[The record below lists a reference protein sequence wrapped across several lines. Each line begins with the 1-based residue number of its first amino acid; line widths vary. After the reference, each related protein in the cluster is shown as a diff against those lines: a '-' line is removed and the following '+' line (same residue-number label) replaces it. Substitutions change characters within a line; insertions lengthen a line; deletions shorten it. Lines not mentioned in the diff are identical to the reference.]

1 MRSDFMSNTVYQIAK
16 RREGIKANRL
26 RREGFIP
33 AVIYGREHRNS
44 VPIELTVQE
53 ANKLLKENTRSSIIK
68 LDGLDKTVSVIVKEV
83 QTNNATF
90 APEHIDF
97 QSISLREII
106 TVSVPIHIL
115 GEEELQYKHLL
126 FQPNLQDI
134 ELKGPAEDLPEK
146 IEVDVSKL
154 EIQDKVFLSV
164 IEVPEGIEV
173 LGEDDDLIG
182 IVLSAEVAQEEEPE
196 VETEGEEESAEVPL
210 VDEEEDEKEKK

>member
-1 MRSDFMSNTVYQIAK
+1 MSNTVYQIVK

-53 ANKLLKENTRSSIIK
+53 ATKLLKENTRSSIIK
-68 LDGLDKTVSVIVKEV
+68 LDGLDKTISVIVKEV
-83 QTNNATF
+83 QTNGATF
-90 APEHIDF
+90 EPEHIDF

-106 TVSVPIHIL
+106 TVSVPVHIL

-126 FQPNLQDI
+126 FQPNLSEL

-146 IEVDVSKL
+146 LELDVSEL
-154 EIQDKVFLSV
+154 EIQDKVLVSA
-164 IEVPEGIEV
+164 IKVPEGIEV
-173 LGEDDDLIG
+173 LDDEDDLIG

-196 VETEGEEESAEVPL
+196 VETEEEESAEVPL

>member
-1 MRSDFMSNTVYQIAK
+1 MSNTVYQIAK

-33 AVIYGREHRNS
+33 AVIYGKEHRNS

-53 ANKLLKENTRSSIIK
+53 AVKLLKENTRSSIIK
-68 LDGLDKTVSVIVKEV
+68 LDGLDKTISVIVKEV

-90 APEHIDF
+90 AAEHIDF

-106 TVSVPIHIL
+106 TVSIPLTIL

-126 FQPNLQDI
+126 FQPNLQEID
-134 ELKGPAEDLPEK
+134 LRGPAEDIPEK
-146 IEVDVSKL
+146 LEVNVSEL
-154 EIQDKVFLSV
+154 EIQDKVLLSE
-164 IEVPEGIEV
+164 IKVPEGIEV

-182 IVLSAEVAQEEEPE
+182 IVLSAEVVQEEEPE
-196 VETEGEEESAEVPL
+196 VETDEEESAEVPL

>member
-1 MRSDFMSNTVYQIAK
+1 MSNTVYQIAK

-33 AVIYGREHRNS
+33 AVIYGKEHRNS
-44 VPIELTVQE
+44 LPIELTVQE
-53 ANKLLKENTRSSIIK
+53 ANRLLKENTKSSIIK
-68 LDGLDKTVSVIVKEV
+68 LDGLDKTISVIVKEV

-106 TVSVPIHIL
+106 TVSIPLHIL

-126 FQPNLQDI
+126 FQPNLQEL

-146 IEVDVSKL
+146 LELDVSEL
-154 EIQDKVFLSV
+154 EIQDKVLVSA
-164 IEVPEGIEV
+164 IKVPEGIEV
-173 LGEDDDLIG
+173 LDDEDDLIG

-196 VETEGEEESAEVPL
+196 VETEEESAEVPL
-210 VDEEEDEKEKK
+210 VDEEEDEK

>member
-1 MRSDFMSNTVYQIAK
+1 MSNTVYQIAK

-33 AVIYGREHRNS
+33 AVIYGKEHRNS

-53 ANKLLKENTRSSIIK
+53 ANRLLKENTKSSIIK
-68 LDGLDKTVSVIVKEV
+68 LDGLDKTISVIVKEV

-90 APEHIDF
+90 AAEHIDF

-106 TVSVPIHIL
+106 TVSIPLHIL

-126 FQPNLQDI
+126 FQPNLQEL
-134 ELKGPAEDLPEK
+134 ELKGPAEDLPERL
-146 IEVDVSKL
+146 EFDVSEL
-154 EIQDKVFLSV
+154 EIQDKVLVSA
-164 IEVPEGIEV
+164 IKVPEGIEV
-173 LGEDDDLIG
+173 LNEEDDLIG

-196 VETEGEEESAEVPL
+196 VVAEEGAESAEVPL
-210 VDEEEDEKEKK
+210 VDEEDEEKK

>member
-1 MRSDFMSNTVYQIAK
+1 MSNTVYQVTE

-53 ANKLLKENTRSSIIK
+53 ATKLLKENTRSSIIK
-68 LDGLDKTVSVIVKEV
+68 LGGLDKTISVIVKEI
-83 QTNNATF
+83 QTNGATF

-106 TVSVPIHIL
+106 TVSIPLHIL

-126 FQPNLQDI
+126 FQPNLQEI
-134 ELKGPAEDLPEK
+134 ELKGPAEDIPEK
-146 IEVDVSKL
+146 LEVDVSKL
-154 EIQDKVFLSV
+154 ELQDKVLLNV
-164 IEVPEGIEV
+164 INVPEGIEV

-196 VETEGEEESAEVPL
+196 VETEEESAEVPL
-210 VDEEEDEKEKK
+210 VDEEEEEKK

>member
-44 VPIELTVQE
+44 VPIELDIQE

-68 LDGLDKTVSVIVKEV
+68 LSGLDKTISVIVKEI
-83 QTNNATF
+83 QTNGATF

-106 TVSVPIHIL
+106 TVSIPLTIL
-115 GEEELQYKHLL
+115 GEDELQYKHLL
-126 FQPNLQDI
+126 FQPNLQEID
-134 ELKGPAEDLPEK
+134 LKGPAEDIPEK
-146 IEVDVSKL
+146 IEVDVSEL
-154 EIQDKVFLSV
+154 ELQDKVFLNV
-164 IEVPEGIEV
+164 IKVPEGIEI

-182 IVLSAEVAQEEEPE
+182 IVLSAEVVQEEEPE
-196 VETEGEEESAEVPL
+196 VETDEEEDSAEVPL
-210 VDEEEDEKEKK
+210 VDEEEEK

>member
-1 MRSDFMSNTVYQIAK
+1 MSNTVYQIAK

-33 AVIYGREHRNS
+33 AVIYGKEHRNS
-44 VPIELTVQE
+44 LPIELTVQE
-53 ANKLLKENTRSSIIK
+53 ANRLLKENTKSSIIK
-68 LDGLDKTVSVIVKEV
+68 LDGLDKTISVIVKEV

-106 TVSVPIHIL
+106 TVSIPLHIL
-115 GEEELQYKHLL
+115 GEEELQHKHLL
-126 FQPNLQDI
+126 FQPNLQEL

-146 IEVDVSKL
+146 LELDVSEL
-154 EIQDKVFLSV
+154 EIQDKVLVSA
-164 IEVPEGIEV
+164 IKVPEGIEV
-173 LGEDDDLIG
+173 LDEAEDLIG

-196 VETEGEEESAEVPL
+196 VETEEESAEVPL
-210 VDEEEDEKEKK
+210 VDEEEEEK

>member
-68 LDGLDKTVSVIVKEV
+68 LDGLDKTISVIVKEV

-106 TVSVPIHIL
+106 TVSVPVHIL

-126 FQPNLQDI
+126 FQPNLQEL

-146 IEVDVSKL
+146 LELDVSEL
-154 EIQDKVFLSV
+154 EIQDKVLVSA
-164 IEVPEGIEV
+164 IKVPEGIEV
-173 LGEDDDLIG
+173 LDDEDDLIG
-182 IVLSAEVAQEEEPE
+182 IVLSAEVVQEEEPE
-196 VETEGEEESAEVPL
+196 VETDEEESAEVPL
-210 VDEEEDEKEKK
+210 VDEEEEDK

>member
-1 MRSDFMSNTVYQIAK
+1 MSNTVYQITK

-33 AVIYGREHRNS
+33 AVIYGKEHRNS
-44 VPIELTVQE
+44 VPVELTVQE
-53 ANKLLKENTRSSIIK
+53 ATKLLKENTRSSIIK
-68 LDGLDKTVSVIVKEV
+68 LDGLDKTISVIVKEI
-83 QTNNATF
+83 QTNGATF
-90 APEHIDF
+90 LPEHIDF

-106 TVSVPIHIL
+106 TVSIPITLI
-115 GEEELQYKHLL
+115 GEEELQYQHLL
-126 FQPNLQDI
+126 FQPNLQEID
-134 ELKGPAEDLPEK
+134 LRGPAEDIPEK

-154 EIQDKVFLSV
+154 EFEEKLFLNV
-164 IEVPEGIEV
+164 IKVPEGIEV

-182 IVLSAEVAQEEEPE
+182 LVLSAEVAQEEEPE

>member
-1 MRSDFMSNTVYQIAK
+1 MSNTVYQIAK

-68 LDGLDKTVSVIVKEV
+68 LDGLDKTISVIVKEV

-106 TVSVPIHIL
+106 TVSVPVHIL

-126 FQPNLQDI
+126 FQPNLSEL

-146 IEVDVSKL
+146 LELDVSEL
-154 EIQDKVFLSV
+154 EIQDKVLVSA
-164 IEVPEGIEV
+164 IKVPEGIEV
-173 LGEDDDLIG
+173 LDDEDDLIG
-182 IVLSAEVAQEEEPE
+182 IVLSAEVVQEEEPE
-196 VETEGEEESAEVPL
+196 VETDEEESAEVPL